1 MRTKLFFRALAAM
14 FAGLILMGLMLFLP
28 AGTLI
33 FPGAWRLLV
42 ALFIPMLILGAV
54 LLAKSPELLKKRLS
68 HKETQSAQKRVV
80 GFSGLMFVAG
90 FIAAGL
96 DFRFGWTQI
105 PQWLSWAGTGIFL
118 LGYGMYAE
126 VMRENAYLS
135 RTIEVQQGQMVI
147 DTGLYSIVRHP
158 MYSATV
164 LMFLSMP
171 VVLGSLISLICLL
184 PYPLLITARIQ
195 NEEAVLEA
203 GLEGYAEYKQSV
215 KHRLIPF
222 IF

>member
-1 MRTKLFFRALAAM
+1 MRTKLLFRALAAM
-14 FAGLILMGLMLFLP
+14 LAGLILMGLMLFLP
-28 AGTLI
+28 AGTI
-33 FPGAWRLLV
+33 AFPGAWRLLG
-42 ALFIPMLILGAV
+42 ALFIPMLILGV
-54 LLAKSPELLKKRLS
+54 FLLTKSPELLKKRLS
-68 HKETQSAQKRVV
+68 HKENQSTQKRVV
-80 GFSGLMFVAG
+80 GLSGLLFAAG

-96 DFRFGWTQI
+96 DFRFNWTQL
-105 PQWLSWAGTGIFL
+105 PQWLSWAATGVFL

-135 RTIEVQQGQMVI
+135 RTIEVQQGQKVI

-171 VVLGSLISLICLL
+171 MVLGSLISLICLL
-184 PYPLLITARIQ
+184 PYPLLIAARIR

-203 GLEGYAEYKQSV
+203 GLEGYAEYKQRV